1 MAAASAAYRRQSD
14 PYEEAIEALQNLHE
28 KCENLLIEDMASF
41 ELEFGDTRDALNR
54 YRNTLAPS
62 DQIVRPLATAMMRFT
77 TQAQSLIAYF
87 HRHDGSSRA
96 SSVDGQRYLEG
107 FRDFQLATFEE
118 ISRLQTFLLTLHTL
132 PQEPFRH
139 P

>member
-1 MAAASAAYRRQSD
+1 MAAAAAYGRQSD
-14 PYEEAIEALQNLHE
+14 PYDEAIEALQILRG
-28 KCENLLIEDMASF
+28 KCENLLIEDMSSF
-41 ELEFGDTRDALNR
+41 ELEFGDTRDALDR
-54 YRNTLAPS
+54 YRSTLAPS
-62 DQIVRPLATAMMRFT
+62 DQIMRALTAAMMRFT

-87 HRHDGSSRA
+87 HRHDESSRA
-96 SSVDGQRYLEG
+96 SSADGQRYLEG

-132 PQEPFRH
+132 PQEPFQH

>member
-14 PYEEAIEALQNLHE
+14 PYDEAIEALQILRG
-28 KCENLLIEDMASF
+28 KCEDLLIEEMASF
-41 ELEFGDTRDALNR
+41 ELEFADTRDVLNR
-54 YRNTLAPS
+54 YRDTLASS
-62 DQIVRPLATAMMRFT
+62 DQIVRPLTAAMMRFT

-87 HRHDGSSRA
+87 HRHDESSRA
-96 SSVDGQRYLEG
+96 SSADGKRYLEG

-132 PQEPFRH
+132 PQEPFQH